1 MQSWLSGEA
10 RVMVATGVIGCGY
23 NYPSVRLV
31 IHHGSFRSFAALHQ
45 ESGRLAREGRPSI
58 SRVISSAKSRAE
70 ALHIDSSFVEPN
82 AWIVDM
88 ENCRQHNLHLAV
100 DGQSQRCS
108 LIPAARPC
116 DNCVR
121 QSRATSLQP
130 PPTFTDAE
138 GTDDDAH
145 LFHERGSYI
154 FDEFSSICCS

>member
-1 MQSWLSGEA
+1 
-10 RVMVATGVIGCGY
+10 MVATGVIGCGY

-31 IHHGSFRSFAALHQ
+31 IHRGSFRSFAALHQ
-45 ESGRLAREGRPSI
+45 ESGRLARDGRPGI
-58 SRVISSAKSRAE
+58 SRVISSTRSRAE

-88 ENCRQHNLHLAV
+88 DNYRRHNLHLAV

-116 DNCVR
+116 DNCLR

-130 PPTFTDAE
+130 PPPAVADAQ
-138 GTDDDAH
+138 GTGDSAH

-154 FDEFSSICCS
+154 FDEFLSICCP

>member
-1 MQSWLSGEA
+1 MGNHRCANHLFLPVHASCEPCQVQRLFRKVGYTA
-10 RVMVATGVIGCGY
+10 YFGV
-23 NYPSVRLV
+23 NYQNLELE
-31 IHHGSFRSFAALHQ
+31 GD
-45 ESGRLAREGRPSI
+45 GRPGI
-58 SRVISSAKSRAE
+58 SRVISSSKSRAE

-88 ENCRQHNLHLAV
+88 ENCRRHNLHLAV

-116 DNCVR
+116 DNCLR

-130 PPTFTDAE
+130 PPVVANAQ
-138 GTDDDAH
+138 GTGDCAH

-154 FDEFSSICCS
+154 FDEFSSICYS